1 MDSFFTNRH
10 GGFSHGD
17 YASWNLATHVGD
29 DEAVVE
35 KNREKLRERV
45 GNIAVM
51 SQVHGDAVV
60 VVDQLPHEVP
70 VCDALITSNS
80 DLALVVMVADC
91 IPLLLR
97 SESLVAAVH
106 VGRAGLMNSIA
117 LKTVAKMRELGAII
131 ISGTIGPAIC
141 GSCYEVPQDLHD
153 QVIAV
158 HPLASSRTAIGTPAL
173 DLPKAL
179 MAALAQVDV
188 LVTSSAECTLENDDY
203 FSFRRNNKSGRQ
215 AGVIKL

>member
-17 YASWNLATHVGD
+17 YSSWNLASHVGD
-29 DEAVVE
+29 DPTDVKQNLA
-35 KNREKLRERV
+35 KLHERV
-45 GNIAVM
+45 GDFMVM
-51 SQVHGDAVV
+51 SQVHGDTIVV
-60 VVDQLPHEVP
+60 VNEVP
-70 VCDALITSNS
+70 AEIPVADALITSNPN
-80 DLALVVMVADC
+80 LALVVMVADC

-97 SESLVAAVH
+97 SEKLVAAVH

-117 LKTVAKMRELGAII
+117 LKTVARMRALGATQ
-131 ISGTIGPAIC
+131 ISGSIGPAIC

-153 QVIAV
+153 QVSAA
-158 HPLASSRTAIGTPAL
+158 HPLASSKTSIRTPAL

-179 MAALAQVDV
+179 IAALALVDV
-188 LVTSSAECTLENDDY
+188 PVVKSAGCTLEDDDS
-203 FSFRRNNKSGRQ
+203 FSYRRNQVTGRQ

>member
-35 KNREKLRERV
+35 KNREELRERV

-60 VVDQLPHEVP
+60 VVDQLPDEVP

-117 LKTVAKMRELGAII
+117 LKTVAKMRNLGAIK

-141 GSCYEVPQDLHD
+141 GSCYEVPQELHD

-203 FSFRRNNKSGRQ
+203 FSFRRNNKTGRQ

>member
-17 YASWNLATHVGD
+17 YSSWNLASHVGD
-29 DEAVVE
+29 DPADVE
-35 KNREKLRERV
+35 KNREKLREQV
-45 GNIAVM
+45 GNFAVM
-51 SQVHGDAVV
+51 SQVHGDSVV
-60 VVDQLPHEVP
+60 VVDQVPAEVP
-70 VCDALITSNS
+70 VADALITGNPN
-80 DLALVVMVADC
+80 LALVVMVADC

-117 LKTVAKMRELGAII
+117 LKTVAKMRALGATN
-131 ISGTIGPAIC
+131 ISGSIGPAIC

-158 HPLASSRTAIGTPAL
+158 HPLASSKTRFGTAAL

-179 MAALAQVDV
+179 IAALALVDV
-188 LVTSSAECTLENDDY
+188 PVVISAGCTLEDDVY
-203 FSFRRNNKSGRQ
+203 FSYRRNQVTGRQ

>member
-35 KNREKLRERV
+35 KNREELRERV
-45 GNIAVM
+45 GNIAIM

-60 VVDQLPHEVP
+60 VVDQLPDEVP

-117 LKTVAKMRELGAII
+117 LKTVAKMRDLGAIKI
-131 ISGTIGPAIC
+131 FATIGPAIC
-141 GSCYEVPQDLHD
+141 GSCYEVPQELHD

-203 FSFRRNNKSGRQ
+203 FSFRRNNKTGRQ

>member
-29 DEAVVE
+29 DESVVD

-45 GNIAVM
+45 GNIAIM

-60 VVDQLPHEVP
+60 VVDQLPAQVP

-117 LKTVAKMRELGAII
+117 LKTVAKMRDLGAIK

-141 GSCYEVPQDLHD
+141 GSCYEVPQELHD

-188 LVTSSAECTLENDDY
+188 LVTSSAECTLENEEY
-203 FSFRRNNKSGRQ
+203 FSFRRNNKTGRQ

>member
-17 YASWNLATHVGD
+17 YSSWNLASHVGD
-29 DEAVVE
+29 NPADVE
-35 KNREKLRERV
+35 KNRAKLREQV
-45 GNIAVM
+45 DNFAVM
-51 SQVHGDAVV
+51 SQVHGDTIV
-60 VVDQLPHEVP
+60 VVDQVPAEVP
-70 VCDALITSNS
+70 VADALITGNPK
-80 DLALVVMVADC
+80 LALVVMVADC

-117 LKTVAKMRELGAII
+117 LKTVAKMRALGATN
-131 ISGTIGPAIC
+131 ISGSIGPAIC

-158 HPLASSRTAIGTPAL
+158 HPLASSKTRFGTSAL

-179 MAALAQVDV
+179 IAALALVDV
-188 LVTSSAECTLENDDY
+188 PVVISAGCTLEDDVY
-203 FSFRRNNKSGRQ
+203 FSYRRNQVTGRQ

>member
-35 KNREKLRERV
+35 KNREELRERV

-60 VVDQLPHEVP
+60 VVDQLPDEVP

-117 LKTVAKMRELGAII
+117 LKTVAKMRDLGASK

-141 GSCYEVPQDLHD
+141 GSCYEVPQELHD

-188 LVTSSAECTLENDDY
+188 LVTSSAECTLENEEY
-203 FSFRRNNKSGRQ
+203 FSFRRNNKTGRQ